1 MTPLWVDLEPEWRG
15 GQNQALLALRGL
27 RARGHPAE
35 IVALRGCPL
44 GRRAQAEGIPVH
56 GVSRQAA
63 RLQAAWFLHQL
74 LASKKFDL
82 LHANEAHALTASWLA
97 RAHRCLPVVASRRV
111 AYPLQQS
118 PLALARYRAARRIV
132 AISQFVA
139 DQVTASGLPPER
151 VEVIYDGVE
160 LPPLPSLELRRRAR
174 QSWGATEGEV
184 LLGCVGHL
192 LPDKGQHILIRA
204 LAAFRAGPANPAR
217 TCRLLLVGD
226 GPCRRSL
233 EQLARELGVESAV
246 HFAGFVEDLSLIH
259 AALNVFLFPSL
270 LDALGT
276 SLLAAM
282 AYALPVIAL
291 ARGGVPEILEHGRN
305 GLLVST
311 ADLEAYPEAI
321 AAGVTR
327 LLRDADLGK
336 RLGLAA
342 RETIQQRFAA
352 DRMIEHTL
360 RAYTELLSASDG
372 AA

>member
-1 MTPLWVDLEPEWRG
+1 MTPLWVDLGPEWRG

-27 RARGHPAE
+27 HARGHPAE
-35 IVALRGCPL
+35 LVALRGCPL
-44 GRRAQAEGIPVH
+44 ARRAQAEGIPVH
-56 GVSRQAA
+56 SVSRQAA
-63 RLQAAWFLHQL
+63 RLQAAWLLRRL

-139 DQVTASGLPPER
+139 ERVIASGLPAEQ

-160 LPPLPSLELRRRAR
+160 VPPLPSPELRRRAR
-174 QSWGATEGEV
+174 QRWGTSEGEV
-184 LLGCVGHL
+184 LLGCVGYL

-204 LAAFRAGPANPAR
+204 LAALRAEPANLAK

-233 EQLARELGVESAV
+233 EQLARELGLESAV
-246 HFAGFVEDLSLIH
+246 HFAGFVEDLSLVH
-259 AALNVFLFPSL
+259 AALDVFLFPSL

-282 AYALPVIAL
+282 AYALPVIAV
-291 ARGGVPEILEHGRN
+291 ARGGIPEIVEDERN
-305 GLLVST
+305 GLLVS
-311 ADLEAYPEAI
+311 APELNAYPEAI
-321 AAGVTR
+321 AAALAR
-327 LLRDADLGK
+327 LLQDPDLAR

-352 DRMIEHTL
+352 DRMIGHML
-360 RAYTELLSASDG
+360 RLYAELVSPSDG
-372 AA
+372 AG